1 MNCDAAICRRSGPRA
16 SVRSFQN
23 VLGLALLLVRRT
35 EIDAAKES
43 GDKELVVIQLSNQAR
58 PIGLGFPTAGPLP
71 DVPYDTNA
79 SHDPNFRV
87 SVTFP
92 CSSATA

>member
-1 MNCDAAICRRSGPRA
+1 MLPFAVNQGRGRLSG
-16 SVRSFQN
+16 SFQN
-23 VLGLALLLVRRT
+23 VLRLALLVGAGGA

-43 GDKELVVIQLSNQAR
+43 GDKKLVVIQLSHQGAANRA
-58 PIGLGFPTAGPLP
+58 PTAGALP
-71 DVPYDTNA
+71 DVPYDTKA

-87 SVTFP
+87 SITFP